1 LLVEPNIQAEKI
13 MVALPDT
20 KDVKA
25 DASDLAA
32 DIAQLKKD
40 LQKLSGSIV
49 GLGRDGLDAAQKGG
63 AEQLGAWREDVD
75 DLAKS
80 LKKQGQ
86 HQLDVVEGQVRERPL
101 LTLLAAFGVGLVVSR
116 LIDRR

>member
-1 LLVEPNIQAEKI
+1 

-25 DASDLAA
+25 DVSDLAA
-32 DIAQLKKD
+32 DIAQLKEDIK
-40 LQKLSGSIV
+40 KLSGSIV
-49 GLGRDGLDAAQKGG
+49 GLGRDGFDAAQRGG
-63 AEQLGAWREDVD
+63 AKQLGAWREDVG
-75 DLAKS
+75 DLATT

-86 HQLDVVEGQVRERPL
+86 HQLDAVEGQMRERPVL
-101 LTLLAAFGVGLVVSR
+101 SLLAAFGVGLLVSR

>member
-1 LLVEPNIQAEKI
+1 

-25 DASDLAA
+25 DGSDLAA
-32 DIAQLKKD
+32 DIAQLRKD

-49 GLGRDGLDAAQKGG
+49 GLGRDSLEAAQKGG
-63 AEQLGAWREDVD
+63 AEQLGAWREDAD

-80 LKKQGQ
+80 LKKKGQ
-86 HQLDVVEGQVRERPL
+86 HQLDVVEDQVRERPL
-101 LTLLAAFGVGLVVSR
+101 LTLLAAFGVGLLVSH

>member
-1 LLVEPNIQAEKI
+1 MA
-13 MVALPDT
+13 ALPDT

-32 DIAQLKKD
+32 DIAQLRKD
-40 LQKLSGSIV
+40 LEKLSGSIM
-49 GLGRDGLDAAQKGG
+49 GLGRDGIAAAQKGG
-63 AEQLGAWREDVD
+63 AEQFGAWREDVG
-75 DLAKS
+75 DLATS

-86 HQLDVVEGQVRERPL
+86 HQLDSVEDQVRERPVL
-101 LTLLAAFGVGLVVSR
+101 SLLAAFGVGLLVSH